1 MSSKKTFWLKTAVAA
16 ALAAVTG
23 CITQD
28 AARPYCENIEE
39 GFISLFDGQT
49 FLGWEGDLK
58 AFSGEF
64 NPICGY
70 MGRGKN
76 RKPFRSDG
84 YAMCYTPAK
93 DGAPQKI
100 YTKKEYDNFVLRF
113 CYLVSTN
120 ATAAVGLRTPL
131 NACPVKDGIA
141 IALAD
146 DFGLEKSNLAADRF
160 SGSLIGIK
168 PSLREPNIRLDWK
181 RESGNTYAKPVE
193 KWNMMEIRAV
203 GEKVTVM
210 LNGEIVSDVTVKG
223 RPAKGRIVIAG
234 KDKPIKI
241 MHLRVKRVGPDWRPD
256 GCPCLNKAPAGFV
269 SLFDGKTLANW
280 KGVTTEESFD
290 RPWVRR
296 AATPEKRAEMQR
308 KADELMR
315 KFWFVRDGALFF
327 DGKKGGYSLATAKD
341 YADFEL
347 YADWRILTVTGDSGF
362 YPRGVC
368 QVQIWDAHNMW
379 HLGSGGLYNNKVNER
394 HAMSI
399 ADKQAGDW
407 NRCFIRMKGDRI
419 TVRLNGVTVVDD
431 VPLENANAKRW
442 PGPIPA
448 IEQLELQCHGD
459 PLEFRNIFIR
469 EL

>member
-1 MSSKKTFWLKTAVAA
+1 MTIKTSFLTKTA
-16 ALAAVTG
+16 ALAALAVATG
-23 CITQD
+23 YATTGGIS
-28 AARPYCENIEE
+28 PYPENIEE
-39 GFISLFDGQT
+39 GFIYLFDGQT
-49 FLGWEGDLK
+49 FLGWEGETEF
-58 AFSGEF
+58 FSGEF
-64 NPICGY
+64 NPQVGY
-70 MGRGKN
+70 MGSGKK
-76 RKPFRSDG
+76 RRPFCSDG
-84 YAMCYTPAK
+84 YAMCYTPGTN
-93 DGAPQKI
+93 GAAHAM
-100 YTKKEYDNFVLRF
+100 YTKKEYGDFVLRF

-120 ATAAVGLRTPL
+120 ATGAVGLRTPL
-131 NACPVKDGIA
+131 KACPEKDGVA

-146 DFGLEKSNLAADRF
+146 DFGLENSDLAADRF
-160 SGSLIGIK
+160 SGSVVGFK
-168 PSLREPNIRLDWK
+168 ASRREENIRLDWK
-181 RESGNTYAKPVE
+181 HESGNTYAKPVE
-193 KWNMMEIRAV
+193 KWNMVEVRAV

-210 LNGEIVSDVTVKG
+210 LNGEIVSDATVKG
-223 RPAKGRIVIAG
+223 RPAKGRIAIVG
-234 KDKPIKI
+234 RDKPIKL

-256 GCPCLNKAPAGFV
+256 ACPCLNRAPAGFT

-280 KGVTTEESFD
+280 KGVTKEEDFD
-290 RPWVRR
+290 RPWVRQ
-296 AATPEKRAEMQR
+296 AATPQKRAEMQS

-315 KFWFVRDGALFF
+315 KFWSVRDGALFF
-327 DGKKGGYSLATAKD
+327 DGKKGGYSLATVKD

-399 ADKQAGDW
+399 ADHQAGDW
-407 NRCFIRMKGDRI
+407 NRCFIRMKGDRV